1 MKHKTK
7 AHPKNE
13 VKSQR
18 KDKKTDN
25 FSKPK
30 EITIHL
36 DVFHQ
41 NLNLEF
47 EDFLWKNLI
56 CCQMV
61 WFHNVTCVYMQEQHP
76 IIQRNALYRVY
87 ASPSDHECWFYWT
100 GLHFTDHQSNL
111 SPWGPK
117 GDLQP
122 GRWNGPW
129 D

>member
-25 FSKPK
+25 FSEPK

-61 WFHNVTCVYMQEQHP
+61 WFHNVTC
-76 IIQRNALYRVY
+76 LY
-87 ASPSDHECWFYWT
+87 AGT
-100 GLHFTDHQSNL
+100 TSNN
-111 SPWGPK
+111 PT
-117 GDLQP
+117 
-122 GRWNGPW
+122 
-129 D
+129 